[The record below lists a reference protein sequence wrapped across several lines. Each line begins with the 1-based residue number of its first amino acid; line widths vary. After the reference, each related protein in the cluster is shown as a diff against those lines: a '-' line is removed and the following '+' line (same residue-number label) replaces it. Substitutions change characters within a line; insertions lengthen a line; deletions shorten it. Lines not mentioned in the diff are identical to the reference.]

1 MTEPLLIQPAILD
14 ALKYSLGPIRD
25 HNFNVASVACPSC
38 NFPVRFPL
46 IAREEDVRAFQ
57 RLMTVAHD
65 VLERHGVT
73 AALLAEV
80 QAACYIELA
89 RRGGKE

>member
-1 MTEPLLIQPAILD
+1 
-14 ALKYSLGPIRD
+14 
-25 HNFNVASVACPSC
+25 
-38 NFPVRFPL
+38 VRFPL